1 MRIIGLITL
10 KPETTAQGF
19 EDWTRSDYL
28 PGIRALVSVVDFE
41 LLRTSGQ
48 FGSDVAAPATYVA
61 VLDIADIEEF
71 ERDLGGD
78 AGTALTT
85 EFRRLAGLADWIK
98 TERIGI

>member
-1 MRIIGLITL
+1 MRIIGLVTL
-10 KPETTAQGF
+10 KPETAIEAF

-41 LLRTSGQ
+41 LLRTTGQ
-48 FGSDVAAPATYVA
+48 LGSDDAAPAAYVA
-61 VLDIADIEEF
+61 VLDIADIAEF
-71 ERDLGGD
+71 ERDLGGE

-85 EFRRLAGLADWIK
+85 EFRRLAGLADWIT